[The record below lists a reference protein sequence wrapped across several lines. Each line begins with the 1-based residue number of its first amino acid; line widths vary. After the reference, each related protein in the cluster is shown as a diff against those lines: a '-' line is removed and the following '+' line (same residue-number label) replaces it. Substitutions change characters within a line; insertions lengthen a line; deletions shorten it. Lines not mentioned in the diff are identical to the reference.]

1 MKSFL
6 QKASTR
12 RTSLSS
18 IGILLL
24 TAMIWG
30 FAFVAQVDSVS
41 HIGSFTM
48 NGLRFTL
55 GSLSLL
61 PVALFF
67 ERGRVSAEERRRTVI
82 ASVVAGSILFGAST
96 LQQIGIAYTKSAG
109 VSGFITGLYTVLV
122 PIGCWVLFRK
132 RTQITVWIG
141 SIFAVIGLF
150 LLCYRTQEGFFF
162 GIGELLLLLGS
173 FLWAAHVIVIDRLG
187 KNLRSLHFSL
197 GQFSVCA
204 LLSVVTMLCF
214 DTPTWAGIYAAKWSI
229 LYCGLLS
236 VGIAYTLQ
244 VVGQKRADPTFAAI
258 VLSTESV
265 FSAVGGAIFG
275 VDEISWLG
283 YVGCVIIFIGIVI
296 SQLSFGKPCGKR
308 KREATR
314 V

>member
-1 MKSFL
+1 MKP
-6 QKASTR
+6 STR
-12 RTSLSS
+12 EEGTRLTSVSS

-48 NGLRFTL
+48 NGLRFPV
-55 GSLSLL
+55 GVISLL

-67 ERGRVSAEERRRTVI
+67 ERGRVSAAERRRTVI
-82 ASVVAGSILFGAST
+82 ASAVAGSVLFGAST
-96 LQQIGIAYTKSAG
+96 LQQIGIAYTQSAG

-132 RTQITVWIG
+132 RTPLTVWIG
-141 SIFAVIGLF
+141 SVFAVLGLF
-150 LLCYRTQEGFFF
+150 LLCYRPGEGFFF
-162 GIGELLLLLGS
+162 GIGEILLLLGS
-173 FLWAAHVIVIDRLG
+173 FLWAAHVIVIDRMG
-187 KNLRSLHFSL
+187 KNLRSLHFSV

-204 LLSVVTMLCF
+204 ILSLVTMFCF
-214 DTPTWAGIYAAKWSI
+214 DTPTWEGIFAAKWSI
-229 LYCGLLS
+229 LYCGMLS

-283 YVGCVIIFIGIVI
+283 YVGCAIIFVGIVI
-296 SQLSFGKPCGKR
+296 SQLSWDSLFKK
-308 KREATR
+308 
-314 V
+314 